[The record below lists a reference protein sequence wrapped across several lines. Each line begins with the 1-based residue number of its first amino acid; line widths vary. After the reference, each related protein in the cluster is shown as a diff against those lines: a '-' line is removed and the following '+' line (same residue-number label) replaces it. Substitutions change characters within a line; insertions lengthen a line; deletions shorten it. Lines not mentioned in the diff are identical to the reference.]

1 LSHPSQSLVSL
12 LEEPIAGGEMST
24 IPAKQIKRN
33 RIIPTVEITH
43 VPPPANHAYDVE
55 EVYCFAWGGGT

>member
-1 LSHPSQSLVSL
+1 
-12 LEEPIAGGEMST
+12 MST

-33 RIIPTVEITH
+33 RIIPTVAITH